1 MRAVVIAAAT
11 LMVVSAGTVAPA
23 AARETDSATKTYCDA
38 ALKAARYTGP
48 SARRLHELLEPV
60 VARAP
65 TKVAASART
74 IHVADVGSIRFNAAR
89 AKWIYDTTGLC
100 CGCKSQYTPPVVAA
114 VVPT

>member
-1 MRAVVIAAAT
+1 VRAVVITVAA
-11 LMVVSAGTVAPA
+11 LMLVSADVATPA

-48 SARRLHELLEPV
+48 SARRLHELLDPV

-65 TKVAASART
+65 ATVAGWART
-74 IHVADVGSIRFNAAR
+74 IHVADVGSIRFNTAR

-100 CGCKSQYTPPVVAA
+100 CGCKSQYSPPVVAA